1 MTELS
6 NAPSLDELALALR
19 DEARFRPTIWGDA
32 RPLLIE
38 AAKAVERLIALVAAC
53 EPFARTADEM
63 DDTIS
68 PFKHPDI
75 RSVYACLGDCRK
87 VKEALDAL

>member
-1 MTELS
+1 MNLE
-6 NAPSLDELALALR
+6 ELATTLR
-19 DEARFRPTIWGDA
+19 GEARFRPTIWGDA

-38 AAKAVERLIALVAAC
+38 AAKAVDALIALRQAC
-53 EPFARTADEM
+53 EPFAKTADEM

-68 PFKHPDI
+68 QFKHPDI

-87 VKEALDAL
+87 VKQAFGAL